1 MVVQTKLF
9 LLEKRAEVKLH
20 VEYDDFGE
28 YVEAV
33 IVIIGTDLEW
43 LKWEVEERI

>member
-1 MVVQTKLF
+1 M
-9 LLEKRAEVKLH
+9 KLH

>member
-1 MVVQTKLF
+1 M
-9 LLEKRAEVKLH
+9 KLH

-33 IVIIGTDLEW
+33 IAIIGTDLEW